1 MNASGKFVGPRVSYA
16 SMTASAADKDVK
28 GTYIK
33 KTVIPAPPTP
43 PAPTPPA
50 EYGAAVT
57 GSRMD
62 NIRELFGR
70 LWWLWLVVIVMW
82 LAKGE

>member
-1 MNASGKFVGPRVSYA
+1 MNASGKFVEPRVSHAA
-16 SMTASAADKDVK
+16 STATGEGLKSEGV
-28 GTYIK
+28 K
-33 KTVIPAPPTP
+33 KTVIPPVPTP
-43 PAPTPPA
+43 PAPIPPA

-70 LWWLWLVVIVMW
+70 LWWLWLVVIVWW
-82 LAKGE
+82 LMKGE

>member
-1 MNASGKFVGPRVSYA
+1 MRVTNYSGKFVEPRISHA
-16 SMTASAADKDVK
+16 AFTATGEGLEREDV
-28 GTYIK
+28 K
-33 KTVIPAPPTP
+33 KTVIPPV
-43 PAPTPPA
+43 PTPPA

-82 LAKGE
+82 LAKEG

>member
-1 MNASGKFVGPRVSYA
+1 MRVTNYSGKFVEPRISHAA
-16 SMTASAADKDVK
+16 STATGEGLEREDV
-28 GTYIK
+28 K
-33 KTVIPAPPTP
+33 KTVIP

-50 EYGAAVT
+50 EYSAAVT

-70 LWWLWLVVIVMW
+70 LWWLWLVVIVWW
-82 LAKGE
+82 LMKGE